1 VKVGISICGHR
12 GASGYAPENT
22 LEAFQLA
29 VDLGADAVELDVQ
42 LTRDGQLLVAH
53 DEAIDRVSNGT
64 GLIAAQTLVA
74 LKKLDFNRVHPEY
87 EGAKAPT
94 LNEVFELLKPTRL
107 MINVE
112 LKNSVNPYP
121 GMEERCL
128 ALAARMGM
136 EDRIIYSSFNHYS
149 LLRVK
154 EIDNTAVCGLL
165 FSDVLVRPWKYA
177 REVGVEALHPHYGQ
191 TIFIEDFCR
200 NAHEAGLAVNVWTV
214 NFEKDMKRVIDL
226 GCDMMITNYPD
237 RARALIG

>member
-1 VKVGISICGHR
+1 MGISICGHR

-191 TIFIEDFCR
+191 TIFFEDFCR

>member
-1 VKVGISICGHR
+1 MGISICGHR

-64 GLIAAQTLVA
+64 GLIAVQTLVA

-191 TIFIEDFCR
+191 TIFFEDFCR

>member
-1 VKVGISICGHR
+1 MGISICGHR

-64 GLIAAQTLVA
+64 GLIAVQTLMA

-191 TIFIEDFCR
+191 TIFFEDFCR